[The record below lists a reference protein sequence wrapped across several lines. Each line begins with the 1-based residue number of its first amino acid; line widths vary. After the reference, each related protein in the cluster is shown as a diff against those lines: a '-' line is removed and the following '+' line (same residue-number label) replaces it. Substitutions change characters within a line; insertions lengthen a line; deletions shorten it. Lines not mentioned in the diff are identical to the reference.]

1 MTTSLSSKNI
11 IYSFNVAPI
20 EDEDEEEFH
29 IDSNELIEERMKE
42 VEEEYERIRLEEERR
57 MHVRYEMQPV
67 YDEEGNEV
75 LDDDGNP
82 LMQEVEVY
90 DEPGEEELTEGLE
103 DYAKDSES
111 QAMLPEEVQEEA
123 EAIIADAQSTAETII
138 NDANAQADGIREQAM
153 EAGRQEGFEEGIRQA
168 NDELAQQRENLSEME
183 RTLVAE
189 FEEKQSNMEKELV
202 DIIAQLYEKVF
213 SVNFSD
219 DKNIVLHLV
228 ENAVSHAEGSKQ
240 LLIRA
245 NEDAIEVIKEKKEEL
260 QSRVGSDV
268 TLDLIPDALLKEGE
282 CLIETDGGIFDCS
295 IDTELKNLTK
305 KIRSLTM

>member
-90 DEPGEEELTEGLE
+90 DEPGEGELTEGLE

-168 NDELAQQRENLSEME
+168 NEELAQQRENLSEME